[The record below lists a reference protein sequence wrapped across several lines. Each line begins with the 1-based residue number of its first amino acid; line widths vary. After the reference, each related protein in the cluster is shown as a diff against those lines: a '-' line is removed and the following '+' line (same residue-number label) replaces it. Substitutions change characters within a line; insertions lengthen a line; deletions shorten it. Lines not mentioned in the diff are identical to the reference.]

1 MGDTNSKIVKMK
13 LFAVLALAVASRQVN
28 QYGAVAIG
36 DTCAETKDCGENTEC
51 KALVRAC
58 LADHVQDAA
67 TNNCK
72 AAEPEVITEIGADC
86 TADGAKCGENA
97 ECGAPPAPSA
107 WLRAVGDV
115 CKCKDTFEPSK
126 DDTKN
131 CVTTIVPPKKIGD
144 KCAAATECGTNASCE
159 KPAAEATRA
168 DDTVCTCTGFVA
180 NADGVNCDVAP
191 TGDSAAFYSVATAFM
206 ALILA

>member
-1 MGDTNSKIVKMK
+1 MGRHTDKFENSKMK
-13 LFAVLALAVASRQVN
+13 LFAVLAIAVASRQVN
-28 QYGAVAIG
+28 QYGDNEVVIG
-36 DTCAETKDCGENTEC
+36 GACTGDGSTECGLTNTEC
-51 KALVRAC
+51 TAEVCAC
-58 LADHVQDAA
+58 KEGFVEDTDKI
-67 TNNCK
+67 NCK
-72 AAEPEVITEIGADC
+72 AEVITDIGADC
-86 TADGAKCGENA
+86 KA
-97 ECGAPPAPSA
+97 APT
-107 WLRAVGDV
+107 WLRAAGDV
-115 CKCKDTFEPSK
+115 CQCKDTFEPSK
-126 DDTKN
+126 GDTKN

-159 KPAAEATRA
+159 KPAADAPRA

>member
-1 MGDTNSKIVKMK
+1 MGIRQTNSKIVKMK
-13 LFAVLALAVASRQVN
+13 LFAVLAIAVASRQVN

-36 DTCAETKDCGENTEC
+36 DTCAETTDCGDNTEC
-51 KALVRAC
+51 KALVCAC

-67 TNNCK
+67 TNSCK
-72 AAEPEVITEIGADC
+72 KEDAEVITDIGADC
-86 TADGAKCGENA
+86 TAVGAEKCGENA
-97 ECGAPPAPSA
+97 ECKAAPPF
-107 WLRAVGDV
+107 LRAAGDV
-115 CKCKDTFEPSK
+115 CLCKDTFEPSK
-126 DDTKN
+126 DNTKD
-131 CVTTIVPPKKIGD
+131 CVTTIVPPKKIGE

-159 KPAAEATRA
+159 KPAADATRA

>member
-1 MGDTNSKIVKMK
+1 MGDRQTNSKIVKMK
-13 LFAVLALAVASRQVN
+13 LFAVLAIAVASRQVN
-28 QYGAVAIG
+28 QYGAVGIG
-36 DTCAETKDCGENTEC
+36 ETCAEATDCGDNTEC
-51 KALVRAC
+51 KALKCAC

-72 AAEPEVITEIGADC
+72 AEDAEVITDIGADC
-86 TADGAKCGENA
+86 TAVGAEKCGENA
-97 ECGAPPAPSA
+97 ECKAAPT
-107 WLRAVGDV
+107 WLRAAGDV

-126 DDTKN
+126 DNTKD

-168 DDTVCTCTGFVA
+168 DDTVCTCNGYVA
-180 NADGVNCDVAP
+180 NEDGINCDAAP

>member
-1 MGDTNSKIVKMK
+1 MGRHTNSKIVKMK

-36 DTCAETKDCGENTEC
+36 DTCAKAEDCGENTEC
-51 KALVRAC
+51 NTEKCAC
-58 LADHVQDAA
+58 LADRVQDAA

-72 AAEPEVITEIGADC
+72 AAEAEVITDIGADC
-86 TADGAKCGENA
+86 TAADAKCGENA
-97 ECGAPPAPSA
+97 ECGAPPVWP
-107 WLRAVGDV
+107 RAVGDV

-126 DDTKN
+126 NDTKN
-131 CVTTIVPPKKIGD
+131 CVETVIPPKKIGD

-159 KPAAEATRA
+159 KPAADATRA

-191 TGDSAAFYSVATAFM
+191 TGDAAAFYSVATAFM